1 MFLQWYAGDQ
11 NHLQRTGRHKRAIT
25 PPEEWK
31 KWNISFSDTE
41 DEN

>member
-11 NHLQRTGRHKRAIT
+11 NHLQRTGGHKRAIT
-25 PPEEWK
+25 PPEEW
-31 KWNISFSDTE
+31 NISFSATE

>member
-11 NHLQRTGRHKRAIT
+11 NHLQRTGRYKRAIT
-25 PPEEWK
+25 PPEEW
-31 KWNISFSDTE
+31 NINFSATE